1 MNSKLVIANW
11 KMNGTSASNTQLIS
25 DLLPTLTN
33 LSGVRVAIC
42 PPAPYLAQ
50 LSALLDGTSVVVGA
64 QNLSHMPKGAYTGEV
79 SGTMLVD
86 LGCQYVLIGH
96 SERRSLFGETD
107 ELVAEKFEAALQ
119 ADLIPVL
126 CVGETIQQRRAGETA
141 TVVAG
146 QLQAVLERV
155 GLQQL
160 AKGVIAYEP
169 VWAIGTGETA
179 TPDQAQEVHQHIRQL
194 LAKQD
199 PFIARAISILYGG
212 SVKADNAAELFAQ
225 KDIDGGLIGGASLD
239 ALSFAAIC
247 RAAQPK

>member
-25 DLLPTLTN
+25 DLLPILTN

-50 LSALLDGTSVVVGA
+50 LTTLLASTSIAVGA
-64 QNLSHMPKGAYTGEV
+64 QNLSQMPDGAFTGEV

-86 LGCQYVLIGH
+86 LGCQYVLVGH
-96 SERRSLFGETD
+96 SERRSLYGETD
-107 ELVAEKFEAALQ
+107 ELVAEKFGAALQ

-126 CVGETIQQRRAGETA
+126 CVGETIQQRRAGDTA

-146 QLQAVLERV
+146 QLQAVLDQV
-155 GLQQL
+155 GIGQL
-160 AKGVIAYEP
+160 ARGVIAYEP

-194 LAKQD
+194 LAEQD
-199 PFIARAISILYGG
+199 PFIAGAISILYGG
-212 SVKADNAAELFAQ
+212 SVKAENAAELFAQ

-247 RAAQPK
+247 RAAQPG